1 MQRFIKIKKRF
12 KHKTPNSEDLSQFQR
27 INHSTRVVEHF
38 ILSKGLKDDDIIVY
52 MQPTSPFRSS
62 KNIHEAVDILY
73 REKCPVT
80 SVSEEKLYYEKYLT
94 LDNDKKLQ
102 ELFINSSSSN
112 RQSLN
117 HAFKPNGAIYI
128 FNKLMFEKADGF
140 PINGS
145 CPYFMNKI
153 ES

>member
-1 MQRFIKIKKRF
+1 M
-12 KHKTPNSEDLSQFQR
+12 
-27 INHSTRVVEHF
+27 
-38 ILSKGLKDDDIIVY
+38 
-52 MQPTSPFRSS
+52 
-62 KNIHEAVDILY
+62 
-73 REKCPVT
+73 
-80 SVSEEKLYYEKYLT
+80 YYEKYLT

-145 CPYFMNKI
+145 CPYFMKKI
-153 ES
+153 ESLAIDDPTDLEISRAISKYLNEK